1 MYRAVAGEI
10 KGIQLLIKVQTL
22 AGSNKKLNVVI
33 YPNLFKLQGEKMLV
47 SSMPAGEIGAE
58 DQPWRG
64 LLAQGSVGRM
74 WPTLPA
80 HPGPRAGRSRGSV
93 W

>member
-1 MYRAVAGEI
+1 
-10 KGIQLLIKVQTL
+10 
-22 AGSNKKLNVVI
+22 
-33 YPNLFKLQGEKMLV
+33 MLV
-47 SSMPAGEIGAE
+47 SSMPAGEIGDQ